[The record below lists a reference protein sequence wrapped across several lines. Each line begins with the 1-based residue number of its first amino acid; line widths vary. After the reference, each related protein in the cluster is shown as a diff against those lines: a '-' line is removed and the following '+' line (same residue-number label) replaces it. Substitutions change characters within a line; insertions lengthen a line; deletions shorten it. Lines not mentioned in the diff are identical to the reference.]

1 MVNKILIID
10 DVEENNIIVK
20 KILEED
26 GLDIVVTKSGYQ
38 GIKYS
43 EELDFDLFL
52 IDIRMPEIDG
62 LEVCAFI
69 KQSEKNHHK
78 PVLFFVAKTD
88 YDNISRAFD
97 YGGVDIITKPF
108 NKKELLARVNTQ
120 LKLYNQNKTLYELN
134 KTKDMFFSIISHD
147 LRSPFTS
154 IIGFNDLL
162 IKHTEDFTVD
172 KIKSIAQMM
181 LDTSKQ
187 TLSLLENLL
196 EWSRLQTGK
205 IQLKLEAFYPAE
217 IINEV
222 LRQCESSSV
231 QKRIDLTALVNC
243 NERVIA
249 DKSMIKTVLRN
260 LLTNAIKFTN
270 PEGKIVL
277 NADRK
282 DNAVLFSV
290 SDNGIGIKLESISKI
305 FLLEHN
311 TTQRGTSNEK
321 GTGLG
326 LVLCREFLEKHHA
339 KLKVESTVGV
349 GTIFSFELPLQ
360 NYNQ

>member
-1 MVNKILIID
+1 MSKILIID

-20 KILEED
+20 KILEEN
-26 GLDIVVTKSGYQ
+26 GHEIVVTKNGYQ

-43 EELDFDLFL
+43 EDLDFDLFL

-62 LEVCAFI
+62 IDVAVSI
-69 KQSEKNHHK
+69 KQKEKNHHK
-78 PVLFFVAKTD
+78 PILFFVAKTD

-97 YGGVDIITKPF
+97 HGGVDIITKPF

-120 LKLYNQNKTLYELN
+120 LKLYNQNKKLYELN

-172 KIKSIAQMM
+172 KIKSIAGMM

-205 IQLKLEAFYPAE
+205 IQLKLETFYPSE

-222 LRQCESSSV
+222 LMQCKSSAV
-231 QKRIDLTALVNC
+231 QKRIDLSAMAIC
-243 NERVIA
+243 NEQVIA

-260 LLTNAIKFTN
+260 LVTNAIKFTN
-270 PEGKIVL
+270 PQGKIIV
-277 NADRK
+277 NTEQK
-282 DNAVLFSV
+282 ENVIFFSV
-290 SDNGIGIKLESISKI
+290 ADNGIGIKPDSIEKI

-311 TTQRGTSNEK
+311 TTQRGTLNEK

-339 KLKVESTVGV
+339 KLKVESEVGV

-360 NYNQ
+360 EYVL